1 MLRRTYFA
9 LVHDL
14 DGLWCEFPD
23 FAACYTQGET
33 LEELVANAAD
43 VLDSCVSSMV
53 EHGEVL
59 PEPSNMGVIKAKAAS
74 CEDEVAF
81 IVPVEVYPPAKTER
95 FNVIASGDKLAKI
108 TSYAKRKRISRSEL
122 LVTATLEYIKAHR

>member
-1 MLRRTYFA
+1 MLKRTYFA
-9 LVHDL
+9 VVHDL

-33 LEELVANAAD
+33 LEELVTNAAA
-43 VLDSCVSSMV
+43 VLDAYVTSMV
-53 EHGEVL
+53 EHGDVL
-59 PEPSNMGVIKAKAAS
+59 PEPSNMEAIKAKAAA

-81 IVPVEVYPPAKTER
+81 IVPLEVYPPAKTER

-108 TSYAKRKRISRSEL
+108 TNYAKRKRISRSEL
-122 LVTATLEYIKAHR
+122 LVTATLEYIKTHR